1 MNRFKIILTLS
12 VLLLSFG
19 GAMAQKGGETMNF
32 TISTSA
38 FREGETIPRQ
48 YTCDGADLSP
58 PLKWEG
64 IPAETKGFAIIMDDP
79 DAPVGTFTHW
89 VIYDIP
95 ADTNTLPEGLARN
108 PDLPNGIKQGT
119 TSFRRTGYGGP
130 CPPPG
135 RPHRYFFTIYALD
148 IQTTGLGPKASKQ
161 DVENRIKG
169 HTIGKAIVMGKY
181 GRRIKC
187 GIRSAEFGI
196 LLIYS
201 A

>member
-32 TISTSA
+32 AISTSA

-58 PLKWEG
+58 PLQWEG
-64 IPAETKGFAIIMDDP
+64 IPAEAKGFAIIMDDP
-79 DAPVGTFTHW
+79 DAPAGTFTHW

-95 ADTNTLPEGLARN
+95 ADTNTLPEGLARD

-148 IQTTGLGPKASKQ
+148 IQTTGLGPKASKH

-169 HTIGKAIVMGKY
+169 HIIGKAIVMGKY
-181 GRRIKC
+181 GR
-187 GIRSAEFGI
+187 
-196 LLIYS
+196 
-201 A
+201 